1 MYMYSGSLQRA
12 AMDLMMRAA
21 AIETNFVSVE
31 RIAEYT
37 RLQVRDR
44 S

>member
-1 MYMYSGSLQRA
+1 
-12 AMDLMMRAA
+12 MDLMMRAA